1 MKKLLILLFFV
12 QLVKVESQIYPGIGI
27 HDVDSCNFDTTCS
40 NIYIDTSSSNLWE
53 IGNPHKIIFN
63 SSISE
68 DKVIITDTSL
78 NYPINSNSN
87 FILRTK
93 YNYAYHD
100 IIICFRHRY
109 DTDTLVDGGY
119 IEVSVDN
126 GINWNNVIEPN
137 MPFFYMNFLSENF
150 YSFGDSLTNNQFG
163 FSGYSS
169 DWIESKFQI
178 IFSHPIRQE
187 LDTILFRFNFISD
200 SIDNNK
206 EGWII
211 DDFKIQY
218 AEFMGGVEDKNL
230 KKTYSICPNPNDGSF
245 TIQLNESAVFQE
257 LKLLDELGR
266 TVKVLNP
273 KSKNLQLNLPKGLYF
288 LEFTSDKLR
297 FLEKMVVN

>member
-1 MKKLLILLFFV
+1 MKTVIILFFLFV
-12 QLVKVESQIYPGIGI
+12 TNFIFTQIYTGIGI

-40 NIYIDTSSSNLWE
+40 NIYIDTTSSNLWE
-53 IGNPHKIIFN
+53 IGNPHKTIFN
-63 SSISE
+63 SSING

-78 NYPINSNSN
+78 NYPINSKSN

-100 IIICFRHRY
+100 IIISFRHRY

-150 YSFGDSLTNNQFG
+150 YSFGDRLTNNQFG

-200 SIDNNK
+200 SIDNNR

-218 AEFMGGVEDKNL
+218 AEFMGGIGEKNNYINEMIYP
-230 KKTYSICPNPNDGSF
+230 KPNSGTF
-245 TIQLNESAVFQE
+245 TVKLNEQMEVQE

-266 TVKVLNP
+266 TVKTLDA
-273 KSKNLQLNLPKGLYF
+273 KSQKFELNLPKGMYF
-288 LEFTSDKLR
+288 LEFISDKQR
-297 FLEKMVVN
+297 FLEKMVID